1 MWMKWCDALFFWVY
15 DNALL
20 PALLKEQ
27 QMSIWC
33 LLFCLGYEHMFLN
46 ILCNITMLADAKQMK
61 INSENGVS
69 DHFSQMEKMVNV
81 CFGAEREMEKP
92 YQSTGRSLTR
102 WWRGK
107 ILRICRFQ
115 GLKKCNVAMPT
126 DAKTN
131 EARLENDALR
141 LFMSAGNA
149 EYSVFHGSKRI
160 MQRCNKN
167 DQKTGYNLQ
176 RCSSSCRDMTR
187 CFL

>member
-46 ILCNITMLADAKQMK
+46 ILCNIT
-61 INSENGVS
+61 
-69 DHFSQMEKMVNV
+69 